1 MIIHKTMNEN
11 ITLTSKIMNALKSN
25 GCAINDNMKQSDGFV
40 SFSYKLNNLD
50 VECSVKLNTFLS
62 MILRLPLG
70 RIRKEFVARVC
81 GELTFNYFLTK
92 VTFRG
97 NEDENEL
104 EVTVDTYIDSGINY
118 DKLIKTLNDA
128 LIRALVNFEE
138 LYNALVKESAS
149 A

>member
-1 MIIHKTMNEN
+1 MNEN
-11 ITLTSKIMNALKSN
+11 STLTSKIMDALKSN
-25 GCAINDNMKQSDGFV
+25 GCAIKDNMKQSDGFV

-70 RIRKEFVARVC
+70 RISKDFVARVC

-97 NEDENEL
+97 KEDENEL

-138 LYNALVKESAS
+138 LYNTLVKESAS